1 MEVVRVTSK
10 GQITIPRDIRTK
22 MNIKRGDKIVF
33 FEDNGKYFL
42 QNSALISIRA
52 LEDLQNIMEG
62 EAEKAG
68 FKDSEDV
75 VNYIKTIRKEK
86 IHENND

>member
-1 MEVVRVTSK
+1 MEVARVTSK

-42 QNSALISIRA
+42 QNSALISIKA
-52 LEDLQNIMEG
+52 LEDLQSIMEG

-75 VNYIKTIRKEK
+75 VNYIKSIRKEK
-86 IHENND
+86 ITWK

>member
-1 MEVVRVTSK
+1 MEMARVTSK
-10 GQITIPRDIRTK
+10 GQITIPRDIRSK

-42 QNSALISIRA
+42 QNSALISIKA
-52 LEDLQNIMEG
+52 LEDIQNVMEN

-68 FKDSEDV
+68 FRNPDDV
-75 VNYIKTIRKEK
+75 VNFIKSNRKEIK
-86 IHENND
+86 K